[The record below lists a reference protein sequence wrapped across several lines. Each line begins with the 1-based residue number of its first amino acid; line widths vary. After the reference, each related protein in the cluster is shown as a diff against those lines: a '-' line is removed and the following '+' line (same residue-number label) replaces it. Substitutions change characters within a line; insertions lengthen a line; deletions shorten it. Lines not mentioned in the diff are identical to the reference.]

1 MANKGMA
8 RTESTIYQCGGEL
21 EFPDFTN
28 QFSGQRSEPVKGKI
42 CMVDQ
47 LQLSRQ
53 PLTHERADDPV
64 HRLREIRD
72 IDRQFHLP
80 GFLGG
85 HI

>member
-1 MANKGMA
+1 
-8 RTESTIYQCGGEL
+8 
-21 EFPDFTN
+21 
-28 QFSGQRSEPVKGKI
+28 
-42 CMVDQ
+42 MVDQ